1 MRTVLI
7 GTLLLTLT
15 VATGFAADGL
25 VSIESSY
32 STKQTMDR
40 LVGIVTQKGL
50 TVFARIDH
58 AKGAQSIGK
67 EFRPTELLIFGNPQ
81 GGTPFMECAQTVAI
95 DLPLKA
101 LAWEDQQGQV
111 WLSYNDPGYL
121 AERHAAQSCPVV
133 DNLSK
138 ALNGISQE
146 TVALEGK

>member
-7 GTLLLTLT
+7 GMLLLMLT
-15 VATGFAADGL
+15 FTTGFAADGL
-25 VSIESSY
+25 VSVKSPY

-40 LVGIVTQKGL
+40 LEEIITQKGL

-67 EFRPTELLIFGNPQ
+67 SLRPTELLIFGNPQ

-101 LAWEDQQGQV
+101 LTWEDQQGQV

-121 AERHAAQSCPVV
+121 AERHDAQSCPVV

-138 ALNGISQE
+138 ALHGISQE
-146 TVALEGK
+146 TVALEEK